1 MTIKIEVPANDKTAL
16 LAMSVALATIAN
28 ASPIPSSVELIS
40 ETTGTT
46 LPEVT
51 EDPVVTEQT
60 HPTPLDP
67 PVLEGDKDSAGYTW
81 DERIHAKTKTR
92 NADQTWKLLRMDKK
106 VHTAESWKA
115 FVTSCKAEQAGTF
128 PRTDNEPATTQ
139 EPVKEDPPATTE
151 VPATTQE
158 TPPVVPDGDPTFPKL
173 MKLITGSKG
182 KITAQHV
189 SDICNEY
196 ELTAIKEL
204 LKPDYQILIPTIFEE
219 LTNILNA

>member
-1 MTIKIEVPANDKTAL
+1 MTTIKIEIPTNDKIAL
-16 LAMSVALATIAN
+16 LAMSVALATMAN

-51 EDPVVTEQT
+51 EDPVVEQT

-81 DERIHAKTKTR
+81 DERIHARTKTR

-106 VHTAESWKA
+106 LHTVESWKS
-115 FVTSCKAEQAGTF
+115 FVIACKAEQAGTF
-128 PRTDNEPATTQ
+128 PHTDCVPD
-139 EPVKEDPPATTE
+139 EPVVQDE
-151 VPATTQE
+151 
-158 TPPVVPDGDPTFPKL
+158 PVVPVGDPTFPKL

-182 KITAQHV
+182 KITAKHV
-189 SDICNEY
+189 ADICEEY

-219 LTNILNA
+219 LTDILND